1 MNTAEENTQA
11 FGIFLSNLRTNSGY
25 KASEL
30 VEMLNIH
37 RDTLTKWERGK
48 SVPDIITLKKLSLFF
63 DIPLDVFLNTI
74 YPPEAIETSLET
86 SAEIDSEKTFEKKN
100 EFLKSMS
107 HEQRERFF
115 FAMLM
120 IIILFISRVL
130 TPLNFIVCLASLI
143 FMIKKALHSGW
154 LYFMISFF
162 VTYDIYVIS
171 GWFLH

>member
-1 MNTAEENTQA
+1 MAIIKENTQE
-11 FGIFLSNLRTNSGY
+11 FGDFLSDLRTNSGY

-63 DIPLDVFLNTI
+63 DTPLDVFLNTI
-74 YPPEAIETSLET
+74 YSPEAIETSLEP

-107 HEQRERFF
+107 HEQRESFL

-120 IIILFISRVL
+120 IVILLISKVFA
-130 TPLNFIVCLASLI
+130 PLNLIVCLGSLI

-154 LYFMISFF
+154 LYFMIPFF
-162 VTYDIYVIS
+162 VIYDIYVIS
-171 GWFLH
+171 GWFL